1 MSQARGLSMP
11 QFSAARHR
19 VSGWVPGVLA
29 SAVVAVAAMFL
40 SQHYGA
46 PVMLMALLLG
56 MAFHFLSQD
65 GRCVAG
71 IELVSTRVLRIA
83 VGLLG
88 AQISFAEI
96 ASLGVTPLVT
106 MVAAVI
112 LSIVFGLVAS
122 RIIGLE
128 RSFGILTGGAVSIS

>member
-1 MSQARGLSMP
+1 MPGRDAMKESPSIEAAR
-11 QFSAARHR
+11 FSAVRNS
-19 VSGWVPGVLA
+19 VSAWLPGVLA

-71 IELVSTRVLRIA
+71 IELVSTRVLRVA

-88 AQISFAEI
+88 AQISFAEMARI
-96 ASLGVTPLVT
+96 GATP
-106 MVAAVI
+106 
-112 LSIVFGLVAS
+112 
-122 RIIGLE
+122 
-128 RSFGILTGGAVSIS
+128 